1 MFADACEK
9 AMKFTRPV
17 IMSTRQ
23 YDGNVHCSCGA
34 FIVLNDEGW
43 ILTAGHIFDS
53 FMAYQEHSKKI
64 KEMEE
69 QNKRG
74 SERRSPMIKI
84 EPKWITNHSFWW
96 GWDGVR
102 LNDVF
107 VDRKLDVAV
116 GRLEPFDKKWIT
128 EYPTI
133 KDPSKMRP
141 GTSLCRLGFPFTNVT
156 ATFDKVSNN
165 FRLADGTLPL
175 PLFPLEGMHTRNIA
189 QGKSADG
196 KIDALYVETS
206 SPGIRGQSG
215 GPIFDK
221 DCNICG
227 IQLRTN
233 HMPLDFK
240 AEATVEGKKV
250 LENQFLNLGVG
261 LHAKTIV
268 DVLISRNVD
277 FIREGETGYKIIS

>member
-1 MFADACEK
+1 
-9 AMKFTRPV
+9 
-17 IMSTRQ
+17 
-23 YDGNVHCSCGA
+23 
-34 FIVLNDEGW
+34 
-43 ILTAGHIFDS
+43 
-53 FMAYQEHSKKI
+53 
-64 KEMEE
+64 
-69 QNKRG
+69 
-74 SERRSPMIKI
+74 
-84 EPKWITNHSFWW
+84 
-96 GWDGVR
+96 
-102 LNDVF
+102 
-107 VDRKLDVAV
+107 
-116 GRLEPFDKKWIT
+116 
-128 EYPTI
+128 
-133 KDPSKMRP
+133 
-141 GTSLCRLGFPFTNVT
+141 
-156 ATFDKVSNN
+156 
-165 FRLADGTLPL
+165 LADGTLPL

>member
-1 MFADACEK
+1 MFGDACEK

-23 YDGNVHCSCGA
+23 YDGTVNSSCGT
-34 FIVLNDEGW
+34 FIVLNDDGW

-53 FMAYQEHSKKI
+53 FMAYQENSKKI
-64 KEMEE
+64 KEIEE
-69 QNKRG
+69 QNSRG
-74 SERRSPMIKI
+74 TSRIRID
-84 EPKWITNHSFWW
+84 PKWLTNHSFWW

-107 VDRKLDVAV
+107 VDRKIDIAV
-116 GRLEPFDKKWIT
+116 GRLEPFDRKWIS
-128 EYPTI
+128 EYPVM
-133 KDPSKMRP
+133 KDPQKMRP
-141 GTSLCRLGFPFTNVT
+141 GTSLCRLGFPFTKIN
-156 ATFDKVSNN
+156 ATFDGSKNS

-175 PLFPLEGMHTRNIA
+175 PLFPIDGMHTRNIA

-196 KIDALYVETS
+196 SIDALYVETS
-206 SPGIRGQSG
+206 SPGIKGQSG

-227 IQLRTN
+227 IQVRTN

-240 AEATVEGKKV
+240 AELNVDGKKV
-250 LENQFLNLGVG
+250 IENQFINLGVG
-261 LHAKTIV
+261 VHIKTIV
-268 DVLISRNVD
+268 DVLKKRNIH
-277 FIREGETGYKIIS
+277 FRMEGESEYKIIS